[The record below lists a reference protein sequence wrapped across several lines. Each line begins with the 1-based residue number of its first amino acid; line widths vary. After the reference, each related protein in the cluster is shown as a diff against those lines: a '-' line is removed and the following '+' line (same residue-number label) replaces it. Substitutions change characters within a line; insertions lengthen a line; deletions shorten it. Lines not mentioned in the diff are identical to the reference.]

1 VFPKEG
7 ESSLS
12 PTSVESVHD
21 LDATVALCV
30 TLADACG
37 LHTHD
42 RRRAWGPQ
50 DSTSRSV
57 LKLSILGL
65 VLTNL
70 DGNLM

>member
-7 ESSLS
+7 ESSRS

-50 DSTSRSV
+50 NRRSV
-57 LKLSILGL
+57 SKLSILGL